1 MSWGTSVMLIDYLLN
16 VAGHSHEPLLIIARR
31 NWRHCLCESSG
42 GKQCVL
48 SSLGVMGRSATST
61 AHRVN
66 SMRDGTRTGRYE
78 DVVTGVNPL

>member
-1 MSWGTSVMLIDYLLN
+1 MQ
-16 VAGHSHEPLLIIARR
+16 
-31 NWRHCLCESSG
+31 SSG
-42 GKQCVL
+42 GKQCIL

-61 AHRVN
+61 GHRVN